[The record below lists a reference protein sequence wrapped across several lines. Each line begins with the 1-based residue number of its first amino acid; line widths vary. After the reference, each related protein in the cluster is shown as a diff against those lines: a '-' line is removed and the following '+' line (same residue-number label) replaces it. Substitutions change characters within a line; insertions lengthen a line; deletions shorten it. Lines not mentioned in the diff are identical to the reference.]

1 MKVLD
6 RYILKSFLRPFTITF
21 LVMVFFLLMQFVWKY
36 VDDLVGKGVEWY
48 YILEMLL
55 YISATTVPLALP
67 IAVLLS
73 SLMTFGSFGEHNE
86 LAAIRASGISLL
98 RMFRVLVV
106 AVTIISIS
114 GFLFANYIMPVSQFK
129 GKSLLRNISKMKP
142 ALNIRPGIFYDGI
155 EGYSIKIAE
164 KFGPDNNQLRNII
177 IYDHTDNL
185 GNIKV
190 TTASEGVME
199 LTPDNRFM
207 IIELTNGQTYEEHQP
222 TKKEDKERKPFSS
235 TRFEYAVIRFNL
247 EDFKSED
254 LRQETRKDFNMLN
267 NAQLM
272 LAVDSLRLV
281 LTDQR
286 SHFHQTM
293 AERYGYIL
301 DTAARPPTFKDTVI
315 DIQADILANFSER
328 KQKMVTENALRIARS
343 NRSYYDQAKTN
354 YHWRERTIAR
364 HKLEWHKKISLS
376 FACLV
381 MFFIGAPLGAIIRK
395 GGMGMPVVISVV
407 VFILFYV
414 MATAFEKMGRELTW
428 DPISASWLP
437 PLLFLPIGLI
447 LTYKTANDAEF
458 MGMEFWSK
466 LWRKITFRKKNS

>member
-1 MKVLD
+1 
-6 RYILKSFLRPFTITF
+6 
-21 LVMVFFLLMQFVWKY
+21 MVFFLLMQFVWKY

-67 IAVLLS
+67 ISVLLS

-86 LAAIRASGISLL
+86 LAAMRASGISLL
-98 RMFRVLVV
+98 RLFRVLIITVI
-106 AVTIISIS
+106 IISIG
-114 GFLFANYIMPVSQFK
+114 GFLFANYVMPVSQFK
-129 GKSLLRNISKMKP
+129 GKSLLRNITKMKP
-142 ALNIRPGIFYDGI
+142 ALNIRPGIFYNGI

-164 KFGPDNNQLRNII
+164 KGGPDKNELKNII

-190 TTASEGVME
+190 TTADEGLMDI
-199 LTPDNRFM
+199 TPDNRYM
-207 IIELTNGQTYEEHQP
+207 IIRLRNGQTYEEHQP
-222 TKKEDKERKPFSS
+222 TRREEKERKPFSS
-235 TRFEYAVIRFNL
+235 TQFEYAVIRFSL
-247 EDFKSED
+247 EDFESED

-267 NAQLM
+267 NAQLVE
-272 LAVDSLRLV
+272 AIDSLRLV
-281 LTDQR
+281 VIDQR
-286 SHFHQTM
+286 SNFHKTM

-301 DTAARPPTFKDTVI
+301 DTAARPPHLKDTVI
-315 DIQADILANFSER
+315 EIHPDIMANFSER
-328 KQKMVTENALRIARS
+328 KRKMVAENALRIARS

-354 YHWRERTIAR
+354 YHWRERNITR
-364 HKLEWHKKISLS
+364 HVLEWHKKLSLS

-428 DPISASWLP
+428 QAIPAMWLP
-437 PLLFLPIGLI
+437 PLLFLPIGLL
-447 LTYKTANDAEF
+447 LTYKTANDAQF
-458 MGMEFWSK
+458 MSMEFWIK
-466 LWRKITFRKKNS
+466 IWRKITNSKRQS